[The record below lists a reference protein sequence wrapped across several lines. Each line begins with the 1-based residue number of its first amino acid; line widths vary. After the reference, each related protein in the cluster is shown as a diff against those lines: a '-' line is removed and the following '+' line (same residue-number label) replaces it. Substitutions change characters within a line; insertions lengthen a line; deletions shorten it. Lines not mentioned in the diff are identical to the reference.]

1 MAEPLVVLVVEDE
14 QSLQSILEEALSDG
28 GFQSEIASSGEEAL
42 TLLSGRKGAYRVLV
56 VDIRFGKDRIKGWDV
71 ARRARASTP
80 ELPVIY
86 ITGANADEWAIQG
99 VPNSVLLPKPFAPAQ
114 LIAGVAQLL
123 NTGSTTL

>member
-99 VPNSVLLPKPFAPAQ
+99 VPNSVLLTKPFAPAQ